1 MTIFLVLNGIGVV
14 FLLYVLANFWKE
26 GHRDGHHDRN
36 AHWWSAADFGM
47 RDSADLVVITQRT
60 SPEAEIGL
68 SVIPFQARSREL
80 SNRQVG
86 TAGVCETSDSML
98 KQASAR

>member
-14 FLLYVLANFWKE
+14 FLLYALANFWKE

-47 RDSADLVVITQRT
+47 WDSADLVVITQRT

-68 SVIPFQARSREL
+68 S
-80 SNRQVG
+80 
-86 TAGVCETSDSML
+86 SDTFSGAQPGI
-98 KQASAR
+98 KQSASGHCGCLRNVRFNA